1 MTPAT
6 HTAPPMRS
14 ALEARG
20 MKPITELARQRPH
33 GDRLRYMAGCRCPAC
48 RGANT
53 AYERMRARARKAGE
67 GNPIVPA
74 DQARAHLKA
83 LSAAGVGRHTVS
95 LATDISDCIVHMI
108 AAGTRT
114 KIRLATQ
121 RKILAVT
128 PDCKADGTR
137 IDAAPTWAL
146 IHELI
151 KAGDTKLS
159 IARALG
165 QKGSGLQLSRHTVT
179 VRNADKVRR
188 HHARRMAEI
197 AAARQAAEAQAQLVA
212 PVPAGATRQRLD
224 WLREE
229 LGHPKRVAR
238 AIGCTED
245 ELHQVCAARSFK
257 AKDGATVPRAF
268 ADLVESA
275 YRRLQA

>member
-6 HTAPPMRS
+6 HAAPPMRS

-20 MKPITELARQRPH
+20 MKPVTELARQRPH

-53 AYERMRARARKAGE
+53 AYERMRARARKAGL

-74 DQARAHLKA
+74 DEARAHLKA
-83 LSAAGVGRHTVS
+83 LSAAGVGRATVAQ
-95 LATDISDCIVHMI
+95 ATDISSGIVQMI
-108 AAGTRT
+108 AAGTRE
-114 KIRLATQ
+114 KIRLATA

-165 QKGSGLQLSRHTVT
+165 QQGSGLQLSRHTVT

-197 AAARQAAEAQAQLVA
+197 AAERQAAQAEAERTA

-245 ELHQVCAARSFK
+245 ELHQVCAAPSFK
-257 AKDGATVPRAF
+257 AKKAPTVPRAF
-268 ADLVESA
+268 ADLVEAA

>member
-1 MTPAT
+1 MTPTT

-53 AYERMRARARKAGE
+53 AYERMRARARKAGL

-74 DQARAHLKA
+74 DEARAHLKA
-83 LSAAGVGRHTVS
+83 LSAAGVGRATVAQ
-95 LATDISDCIVHMI
+95 ATDISSGIVQMI
-108 AAGTRT
+108 AAGTRE
-114 KIRLATQ
+114 KIRLATA

-165 QKGSGLQLSRHTVT
+165 QQGAGLQLSRRTVT

-197 AAARQAAEAQAQLVA
+197 AAERQAAEAQAQLVA
-212 PVPAGATRQRLD
+212 PVPAGATRQRLE

-238 AIGCTED
+238 AIGITED

-257 AKDGATVPRAF
+257 AKKAPTVPRAF

>member
-1 MTPAT
+1 MTPTT

-53 AYERMRARARKAGE
+53 AYERMRARARKAGL

-74 DQARAHLKA
+74 DEARAHLKA
-83 LSAAGVGRHTVS
+83 LSAAGVGRATVAQ
-95 LATDISDCIVHMI
+95 ATDISSGIVQMI
-108 AAGTRT
+108 AAGTRE
-114 KIRLATQ
+114 KIRLATA

-165 QKGSGLQLSRHTVT
+165 QQGAGRQLSRKTVT

-188 HHARRMAEI
+188 HARRMAEI
-197 AAARQAAEAQAQLVA
+197 AAEREAAQAEAERTA
-212 PVPAGATRQRLD
+212 PVPAGATRQRLE

-238 AIGCTED
+238 AIGITED

-257 AKDGATVPRAF
+257 TKDGATVPRAF
-268 ADLVESA
+268 ADLVEAA

>member
-6 HTAPPMRS
+6 EPQRHNLA
-14 ALEARG
+14 ARG
-20 MKPITELARQRPH
+20 LKPVATLARQRPH
-33 GDRLRYMAGCRCPAC
+33 GDRLRYLAGCRCPAC

-53 AYERMRARARKAGE
+53 AYERMRSRARKAGM

-74 DQARAHLKA
+74 DEARAHLKA
-83 LSAAGVGRHTVS
+83 LAAIGVGRNTVA
-95 LATDISDCIVHMI
+95 LATDISSAILHMI
-108 AAGTRT
+108 ARGTRE
-114 KIRLATQ
+114 KIRKATE

-128 PDCKADGTR
+128 SGCLADGAR

-146 IHELI
+146 IRELI
-151 KAGDTKLS
+151 DAGDTKLS
-159 IARALG
+159 IALAIG
-165 QKGSGLQLSRHTVT
+165 QKGSGLQLSRKQVT
-179 VRNADKVRR
+179 VRNAEKVRR

-197 AAARQAAEAQAQLVA
+197 AAGRERDKAETQRIA
-212 PVPAGATRQRLD
+212 PVPAGPTRQRLD

-245 ELHQVCAARSFK
+245 ELRHECAAPAFS
-257 AKDGATVPRAF
+257 AKHNPTVPRAF
-268 ADLVESA
+268 ADLVEAA

>member
-1 MTPAT
+1 MTPIAT
-6 HTAPPMRS
+6 PMRS

-53 AYERMRARARKAGE
+53 AYERMRARARKAGL

-74 DQARAHLKA
+74 DEARAHLKA
-83 LSAAGVGRHTVS
+83 LSAAGVGRATVAQ
-95 LATDISDCIVHMI
+95 ATDISGAIVQMI
-108 AAGTRT
+108 AAGIRERV
-114 KIRLATQ
+114 RLATA

-146 IHELI
+146 IQELL

-165 QKGSGLQLSRHTVT
+165 QQGSGLQLSRHTVT

-197 AAARQAAEAQAQLVA
+197 AAERQAAQAEAERTA
-212 PVPAGATRQRLD
+212 PVPAGATRQRLE

-238 AIGCTED
+238 AIGCSED
-245 ELHQVCAARSFK
+245 ELRAVLGRAYVK
-257 AKDGATVPRAF
+257 NVPRAF
-268 ADLVESA
+268 ADQVEA
-275 YRRLQA
+275 IYRRLAQ

>member
-6 HTAPPMRS
+6 HTAPPARS

-20 MKPITELARQRPH
+20 MKPVTELARQRPH

-53 AYERMRARARKAGE
+53 AYERMRARARKAGL
-67 GNPIVPA
+67 GNPLVPA
-74 DQARAHLKA
+74 AEARAHLKA
-83 LSAAGVGRHTVS
+83 LSAAGVGRTTVAQ
-95 LATDISDCIVHMI
+95 ATDISSAIVQMI
-108 AAGTRT
+108 SAGTRD
-114 KIRLATQ
+114 KIRLATA

-128 PDCKADGTR
+128 PDCKADGAR

-146 IHELI
+146 INELLS
-151 KAGDTKLS
+151 AGDTKLS
-159 IARALG
+159 IARAIG
-165 QKGSGLQLSRHTVT
+165 QQGSGLQLSRKLVT
-179 VRNADKVRR
+179 VRNAGLVRR

-197 AAARQAAEAQAQLVA
+197 AAERTAAQAAAERTA
-212 PVPAGATRQRLD
+212 PVPAGATRQRLE

-238 AIGCTED
+238 AIGITED
-245 ELHQVCAARSFK
+245 ELRQACTATSFK
-257 AKDGATVPRAF
+257 ARNNPTVPRAF
-268 ADLVESA
+268 ADLVEAA

>member
-1 MTPAT
+1 MTPTT

-53 AYERMRARARKAGE
+53 AYERMRARARKAGL

-74 DQARAHLKA
+74 DEARAHLKA
-83 LSAAGVGRHTVS
+83 LSAAGVGRATVAQ
-95 LATDISDCIVHMI
+95 ATDISSGIVQMI
-108 AAGTRT
+108 AAGTRE
-114 KIRLATQ
+114 KIRLATA

-165 QKGSGLQLSRHTVT
+165 QQGAGLQLSRKTVT

-197 AAARQAAEAQAQLVA
+197 AAEREAAQAEAERTA
-212 PVPAGATRQRLD
+212 PVPAGATRQRLE

-238 AIGCTED
+238 AIGITED
-245 ELHQVCAARSFK
+245 ELHQVCAAPSFK
-257 AKDGATVPRAF
+257 AKKAPTVPRAF

>member
-14 ALEARG
+14 PLEARG
-20 MKPITELARQRPH
+20 MKPVTELARQRPH

-53 AYERMRARARKAGE
+53 AYERMRARARKAGL

-74 DQARAHLKA
+74 DEARAHLKA
-83 LSAAGVGRHTVS
+83 LSAAGVGRQTVAD
-95 LATDISDCIVHMI
+95 ATNISSAIVQMI

-114 KIRLATQ
+114 QIRKATAS
-121 RKILAVT
+121 KILSVT
-128 PDCKADGTR
+128 PDCRADGTR

-165 QKGSGLQLSRHTVT
+165 QQGAGLQLSRRTVT

-197 AAARQAAEAQAQLVA
+197 AAERTA
-212 PVPAGATRQRLD
+212 PVPAGATRQRLE

>member
-1 MTPAT
+1 MTPTT

-20 MKPITELARQRPH
+20 MQPITELARQRPH

-48 RGANT
+48 RDANT
-53 AYERMRARARKAGE
+53 AYERMRARARKAGL

-74 DQARAHLKA
+74 DEARAHLKA
-83 LSAAGVGRHTVS
+83 LSAAGVGRATVAQ
-95 LATDISDCIVHMI
+95 ATDISSAIVQMI

-114 KIRLATQ
+114 QIRLATA

-165 QKGSGLQLSRHTVT
+165 QQGAGLQLSRKTVT

-197 AAARQAAEAQAQLVA
+197 AAERQAAEAQAQLVA
-212 PVPAGATRQRLD
+212 PVPAGATRQRLE

-238 AIGCTED
+238 AIGVTED
-245 ELHQVCAARSFK
+245 ELHQVCAAPSFK
-257 AKDGATVPRAF
+257 AQKAPTVPRAF